1 MGWFVCVFLSALTIP
16 LWWPCG
22 CTLSPRIPDCPLRT
36 SLWWA
41 WVAPHT
47 SLGPWLSV
55 SIHLFSLAV
64 HFPGEEPSDFLPG
77 PSGNKPAAHSQAG
90 HGRARG
96 FSFHPTIPPLRLA
109 PCLFIR
115 WVLCSSPTT
124 FWPLLHLAPV
134 SWSQH
139 SSHSLFSF
147 FSFTLRPLWLLLL
160 SLHCGFCFLCP
171 SQILLLLGVLSRV
184 LSSLHRHWGQ
194 PYPFF
199 WFPFRFWWLTNLCF
213 STELQTSVSTWWSAG
228 HLHLEFPHT

>member
-77 PSGNKPAAHSQAG
+77 PGGNKPAAHSQAG
-90 HGRARG
+90 HGRAGG
-96 FSFHPTIPPLRLA
+96 FSFPPTIDFHFCALA
-109 PCLFIR
+109 FPCP
-115 WVLCSSPTT
+115 W
-124 FWPLLHLAPV
+124 H
-134 SWSQH
+134 
-139 SSHSLFSF
+139 
-147 FSFTLRPLWLLLL
+147 
-160 SLHCGFCFLCP
+160 
-171 SQILLLLGVLSRV
+171 
-184 LSSLHRHWGQ
+184 HWGQ
-194 PYPFF
+194 MVTEWEVDVGVSLLLRFLPSFPVIGYLHTRGLWFPRLSWVLWQNCLDLLPSGLLSWYHPFIHFLGSKMLLTSFSFCYPFSQA
-199 WFPFRFWWLTNLCF
+199 PGC
-213 STELQTSVSTWWSAG
+213 
-228 HLHLEFPHT
+228 